1 MNIAPDQAIE
11 LEDKLHPLTA
21 MLSFKV
27 MENELKNI
35 LEPCIVHSNIDR
47 SIKSKLERKKA
58 ALEKQKKVNA
68 V

>member
-1 MNIAPDQAIE
+1 
-11 LEDKLHPLTA
+11 
-21 MLSFKV
+21 

-35 LEPCIVHSNIDR
+35 LEPCIVLSNIDR

-68 V
+68 F